1 MRNKTFNVL
10 FVCHG
15 NICRSPMAEFILKHL
30 VRKAAEGVSEKALPQ
45 DWEEKSNTPT
55 SSAEGVSE
63 KAVPQGSTVK
73 FAAAYRRVPDV
84 YVESAAVSTE
94 EIGNP
99 VYPPAKRCLSAHG
112 VPFDNSKTARQV
124 VRRDYDR
131 FDLIVCMDEWNLR
144 LIKRIIPDD
153 PEGKIRLMMSFAG
166 ERRDVADPW
175 YTGDFEKTYQ
185 DLIKGCTALLKQI

>member
-30 VRKAAEGVSEKALPQ
+30 VRKAAEEVSEEVQ
-45 DWEEKSNTPT
+45 
-55 SSAEGVSE
+55 
-63 KAVPQGSTVK
+63 QGSEGK
-73 FAAAYRRVPDV
+73 IADARRRVPDV

-99 VYPPAKRCLSAHG
+99 IYSPAKRCLSAHG
-112 VPFDNSKTARQV
+112 IPFDSAKTARQV
-124 VRRDYDR
+124 VRRDYTR

-185 DLIKGCTALLKQI
+185 DLIRGCTALLKQI